1 MFRAVVFD
9 LWMTLV
15 TPPKGAFDEF
25 RRTWSAAL
33 DVPTERL
40 DEIWLDAEGYRRR
53 ETGPIRAA
61 IADVAERLQID
72 VDVEALLAL
81 RLEFMRNVLVPD
93 DGVVETLTEL
103 RRRGVP
109 TALVSNST
117 EDVAL
122 VWTETPFGGL
132 FDTAVFSATAGFMK
146 PDPEIYELALRQL
159 PVSASEAL
167 FVGDG
172 ANDELEGARI
182 VGMTP
187 VLVQRDGIAPR
198 WDGLEGWE
206 GRRIAS
212 IPEVLALVA

>member
-15 TPPKGAFDEF
+15 TPPKHAFDDF
-25 RRTWSAAL
+25 RRTWSEAL

-40 DEIWLDAEGYRRR
+40 DEVWLDDQGYRRR
-53 ETGPIRAA
+53 ETGPIRDA
-61 IADVAERLQID
+61 IVDVGERLAID
-72 VDVEALLAL
+72 VEVETILAL
-81 RLEFMRNVLVPD
+81 RLEFMRDVLVPD
-93 DGVVETLTEL
+93 DGVIETLTEL
-103 RRRGVP
+103 RRRGIP

-122 VWTETPFGGL
+122 VWAETPFADL
-132 FDTAVFSATAGFMK
+132 FDTAVFSATAGVMK
-146 PDPEIYELALRQL
+146 PDREIYELALRKL
-159 PVSASEAL
+159 PVPASETL

-172 ANDELEGARI
+172 ANGELEGARV

-187 VLVQRDGIAPR
+187 VLVQPGAAPQ
-198 WDGLEGWE
+198 WDGLEEWP

-212 IPEVLALVA
+212 IPEVLDLVA

>member
-15 TPPKGAFDEF
+15 TPPRHAFDEF
-25 RRTWSAAL
+25 RRTWSEAL
-33 DVPTERL
+33 DVPTKRL
-40 DEIWLDAEGYRRR
+40 DEVWLDAEGYRRR
-53 ETGPIRAA
+53 ETGPIRDA
-61 IADVAERLQID
+61 IVDVGERLAIE
-72 VDVEALLAL
+72 VEVEAILAL
-81 RLEFMRNVLVPD
+81 RLEFMRDVLVPD
-93 DGVVETLTEL
+93 PGVVETLTEL
-103 RRRGVP
+103 RRRGIR

-122 VWTETPFGGL
+122 VWAETPFASL

-146 PDPEIYELALRQL
+146 PDREIYELALREL
-159 PVSASEAL
+159 PASASETL

-172 ANDELEGARI
+172 ANDELEGARV

-187 VLVQRDGIAPR
+187 VLVEPGVAPQ
-198 WDGLEGWE
+198 WDGLERWQ

-212 IPEVLALVA
+212 IPEVLELVA

>member
-15 TPPKGAFDEF
+15 TPPRHAFDEF
-25 RRTWSAAL
+25 RRTWSEAL

-40 DEIWLDAEGYRRR
+40 DEVWLDAKGYRRR
-53 ETGPIRAA
+53 ETGPIRDA
-61 IADVAERLQID
+61 IVDVGQRLAID
-72 VDVEALLAL
+72 VEVEAILAL
-81 RLEFMRNVLVPD
+81 RLEFMREVLVPD
-93 DGVVETLTEL
+93 AGVVETLTEL
-103 RRRGVP
+103 RRRGIR

-122 VWTETPFGGL
+122 VWAETPFAGL

-146 PDPEIYELALRQL
+146 PDREIYELALREL

-172 ANDELEGARI
+172 ANDELEGARG
-182 VGMTP
+182 VGLTP
-187 VLVQRDGIAPR
+187 VLVHRDGVAPQ
-198 WDGLEGWE
+198 WDGLEDWQ

-212 IPEVLALVA
+212 IPEVLELVA

>member
-15 TPPKGAFDEF
+15 TPPKDAFDEL
-25 RRTWSAAL
+25 RRTWSEAL

-40 DEIWLDAEGYRRR
+40 DEVWLDDEGYRRR
-53 ETGPIRAA
+53 ETGPIRDA
-61 IADVAERLQID
+61 IVDVGTRLEID
-72 VDVEALLAL
+72 LDVEAILAM
-81 RLEFMRNVLVPD
+81 RLEFMRDVLVPD
-93 DGVVETLTEL
+93 VGVAETLAEL
-103 RRRGVP
+103 RRRGIL

-122 VWTETPFGGL
+122 VWAETPFAGL

-146 PDPEIYELALRQL
+146 PDPEIYELALREL
-159 PVSASEAL
+159 PVPASEAL

-172 ANDELEGARI
+172 ANNELEGARV

-187 VLVQRDGIAPR
+187 VLVRPGVAPQ
-198 WDGLEGWE
+198 WDGLADWQ
-206 GRRIAS
+206 GRRITS
-212 IPEVLALVA
+212 ITEVLELVA

>member
-15 TPPKGAFDEF
+15 TPPRHAFDEF
-25 RRTWSAAL
+25 RRTWSKAL

-40 DEIWLDAEGYRRR
+40 DEVWLDAEGYRRR
-53 ETGPIRAA
+53 ETGPIRDA
-61 IADVAERLQID
+61 IVDVGERLAID
-72 VDVEALLAL
+72 VEVEAILAL
-81 RLEFMRNVLVPD
+81 RLEFMRDVLVPD
-93 DGVVETLTEL
+93 AGVVETLTEL
-103 RRRGVP
+103 RRRGIR

-122 VWTETPFGGL
+122 VWAETPFAGL

-146 PDPEIYELALRQL
+146 PDREIYELALREL
-159 PVSASEAL
+159 PASASETL

-172 ANDELEGARI
+172 ANDELEGARA

-187 VLVQRDGIAPR
+187 VLVQPGVAPQ
-198 WDGLEGWE
+198 WDGLEDWQ

-212 IPEVLALVA
+212 IPEVLELVA

>member
-15 TPPKGAFDEF
+15 TPPKHAFDEF
-25 RRTWSAAL
+25 RRTWSKAL
-33 DVPTERL
+33 DVPTQRL
-40 DEIWLDAEGYRRR
+40 DEVWLDAEGYRRR
-53 ETGPIRAA
+53 ETGPIRDA
-61 IADVAERLQID
+61 IVDVGERLAID
-72 VDVEALLAL
+72 VEVEAILAL
-81 RLEFMRNVLVPD
+81 RLEFMRDVLVPD
-93 DGVVETLTEL
+93 AGVVETLTEL
-103 RRRGVP
+103 RRRGIR

-122 VWTETPFGGL
+122 VWAETPFAGL

-146 PDPEIYELALRQL
+146 PDREIYELALREL
-159 PVSASEAL
+159 PASASETL

-172 ANDELEGARI
+172 ANDELEGARV

-187 VLVQRDGIAPR
+187 VLVQPGVAPQR
-198 WDGLEGWE
+198 DGLERWQ

-212 IPEVLALVA
+212 IPEVLELVA

>member
-15 TPPKGAFDEF
+15 TPPRHAFDDF
-25 RRTWSAAL
+25 RRTWSKAL
-33 DVPTERL
+33 DVPAERL
-40 DEIWLDAEGYRRR
+40 DEVWLDAEGYRRR
-53 ETGPIRAA
+53 ETGPIRDA
-61 IADVAERLQID
+61 IVDVGERLAID
-72 VDVEALLAL
+72 VEVEAILAL
-81 RLEFMRNVLVPD
+81 RLEFMREVLVPD
-93 DGVVETLTEL
+93 AGVVETLTEL
-103 RRRGVP
+103 RRRGIR

-122 VWTETPFGGL
+122 VWAETPFAGL

-146 PDPEIYELALRQL
+146 PDREIYELALREL

-172 ANDELEGARI
+172 ANDELEGARV

-187 VLVQRDGIAPR
+187 VLVQPGVAPQ
-198 WDGLEGWE
+198 WDGLEDWQ

-212 IPEVLALVA
+212 IPEVLELVA

>member
-15 TPPKGAFDEF
+15 TPPRHAFDEF
-25 RRTWSAAL
+25 RRTWSEAL

-40 DEIWLDAEGYRRR
+40 DAVWLDAEGYRRR
-53 ETGPIRAA
+53 ETGPIRDA
-61 IADVAERLQID
+61 IVDVGERLAID
-72 VDVEALLAL
+72 VEVEAILAL
-81 RLEFMRNVLVPD
+81 RLEFMRDVLVPD
-93 DGVVETLTEL
+93 AGVVETLTEL
-103 RRRGVP
+103 RRRGMR

-122 VWTETPFGGL
+122 VWAETPFAGL

-146 PDPEIYELALRQL
+146 PDREIYELALREL
-159 PVSASEAL
+159 PASASETL

-172 ANDELEGARI
+172 ANDELEGARV

-187 VLVQRDGIAPR
+187 VLVQPGVAPQ
-198 WDGLEGWE
+198 WDGLEGWQ

-212 IPEVLALVA
+212 IPEVLELVA

>member
-15 TPPKGAFDEF
+15 TPPRHAFDEF
-25 RRTWSAAL
+25 RRTWSEAL

-40 DEIWLDAEGYRRR
+40 DAVWLDAEGYRRR
-53 ETGPIRAA
+53 ETGPIRDA
-61 IADVAERLQID
+61 IVGVGERLAID
-72 VDVEALLAL
+72 VEVEAILAL
-81 RLEFMRNVLVPD
+81 RLEFMREVLVPD
-93 DGVVETLTEL
+93 AGVVETLTEL
-103 RRRGVP
+103 RRRGMR

-122 VWTETPFGGL
+122 VWAETPFAGL

-146 PDPEIYELALRQL
+146 PDREIYELALREL
-159 PVSASEAL
+159 PASASETL

-172 ANDELEGARI
+172 ANDELEGARV

-187 VLVQRDGIAPR
+187 VLVQPGVAPQ
-198 WDGLEGWE
+198 WDGLEDWQ

-212 IPEVLALVA
+212 IPEVLELVA